1 MGHIH
6 KNNDNSKRLFWAL
19 LLTAGFMVAEVVG
32 GLLANSLAL
41 LADAGHMLTDSAALL
56 LAFLAQKISARPADH
71 KRSYGYSR
79 FQVLAAFA
87 NGMAL
92 ILIVIWILIEAIQ
105 RLYDAPEVAGRTML
119 VVAGAGLLVNIL
131 VFSILHRGD
140 RDNVNIR
147 GALLHVLG
155 DLLGSVGAIVGALVI
170 LATGWMPIDPILSVL
185 VSLLI
190 LRSAWRLVRESVHIL
205 LEGVP
210 PHLDIEALKTD
221 ICARV
226 PEVKNVHHVHAWSLS
241 GDSPMLTLHAEV
253 SDSSDPDRVLKA
265 INEYLHDEYQIEHS
279 TIQIE
284 KAYCG

>member
-1 MGHIH
+1 MGHLH
-6 KNNDNSKRLFWAL
+6 QHNDNSRRLFWAL
-19 LLTAGFMVAEVVG
+19 LLTSGFMVAEVIG

-56 LAFLAQKISARPADH
+56 MAFLAHKVAARPADH

-92 ILIVIWILIEAIQ
+92 MLIVIWILIEAVQ
-105 RLYDAPEVAGRTML
+105 RLYEPPQILGKTML
-119 VVAGAGLLVNIL
+119 VVATAGLLVNIL
-131 VFSILHRGD
+131 VFFILHRGD
-140 RDNVNIR
+140 RDNLNIR

-155 DLLGSVGAIVGALVI
+155 DLLGSVGAIIGALVI
-170 LATGWMPIDPILSVL
+170 LATGWMPIDPLLSVL

-210 PHLDIEALKTD
+210 PHLDIETLKKD

-226 PEVKNVHHVHAWSLS
+226 PEVRNVHHVHAWSLA

-265 INEYLHDEYQIEHS
+265 INEYLHAEYRIEHS